1 MGLESRAKDEAR
13 IISGMFRH
21 RTRDNR
27 HKLKC
32 REFHLNLKKTQ
43 TIKVTE

>member
-1 MGLESRAKDEAR
+1 MDLEARAKDEAR
-13 IISGMFRH
+13 LLSGMSRH

-32 REFHLNLKKTQ
+32 REFHLNLKK
-43 TIKVTE
+43 IKL